1 MASLVE
7 ALDLLGRAHTL
18 QSQTIEPGDTRA
30 VETRKDAT
38 LTLSSATR
46 RWFSER
52 TWVADGMGLT
62 IVSDACSVM
71 TLPRLPPAKVKER
84 LIFAERPYLHR
95 GLHAEPGAEWR
106 KESRTRLMRGC
117 VLQGCSGVSCLLK
130 DPTCGVP
137 WMQDRE

>member
-18 QSQTIEPGDTRA
+18 QSQTIEPGDARA

-52 TWVADGMGLT
+52 TWAVDGMGLT
-62 IVSDACSVM
+62 IVSDDLSIM
-71 TLPRLPPAKVKER
+71 ISPRLPPAKVRER

-95 GLHAEPGAEWR
+95 GLHAKSGSEWR
-106 KESRTRLMRGC
+106 KESRTRLM
-117 VLQGCSGVSCLLK
+117 
-130 DPTCGVP
+130 
-137 WMQDRE
+137 